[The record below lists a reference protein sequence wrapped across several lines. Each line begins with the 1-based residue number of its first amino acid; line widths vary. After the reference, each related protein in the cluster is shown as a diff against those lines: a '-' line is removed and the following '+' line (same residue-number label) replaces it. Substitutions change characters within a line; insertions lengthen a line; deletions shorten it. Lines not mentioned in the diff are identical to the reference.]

1 MNDANLQTFRKIRPL
16 TIQKSAILR
25 YDSHHFC
32 EQTRLTFMQQQY
44 NPSQIEPAVQQY
56 WAENKVFKAI
66 KDTSKEKYYCLSMFP
81 YPSGRLHMGHVRNY
95 TIGDVVSRYQRMNG
109 KNVLQPIGWDAFGLP
124 AEGAAIK
131 NKTAPAKWTYE
142 NIEYMKNQLKMLGF
156 GYDWDREIAT
166 CRPEYYKWEQWFF
179 TELYKKGLVYKKTS
193 TVNWCPNDETVLA
206 NEQVHEG
213 CCWRCD
219 TPVEQKEIPQWFI
232 KITDYAEQ
240 LLGGLDQLPQW
251 PDMVKTMQRN
261 WIGRSE
267 GVEITFDVA
276 DTAEKVAVY
285 TTRPDTFYGVSYLGI
300 AAAHPLAELAAEK
313 NPQLAEFI
321 REAKNAKVAEA
332 DLATMEKKG
341 MATGLFAIHP
351 LTGEKLP
358 IWVANFVLMHY
369 GTGAVMAVPAH
380 DQRDFEFAQKYNL
393 PIKQVI
399 APLADEEIDLTK
411 QAFVEHGKLVNSAE
425 FDGLDFDGAFNGIA
439 DKLEKLGVGK
449 RQVNYRLR
457 DWGVSRQRYWGAP
470 IPMLT
475 LANGETVPAPIEDLP
490 IILPEDVVMDGVKS
504 PIKADP
510 NWAKTTFNGE
520 PALKETDTFD
530 TFMESSW
537 YYARYTSPSYAEGM
551 LDKEEANY
559 WLPVDQYIG
568 GIEHAT
574 MHLLYFRFFHKL
586 LRDAGFVTSDEP
598 AQKLLCQGMVLAD
611 AFYYTSPTN
620 ERIWVSPTQVTLERD
635 EKGRIIKA
643 TDPEGRELV
652 HTGMTKMSKSK
663 NNGIDP
669 QEMVEKYGADTV
681 RLFMMFASPA
691 EMTLEWQESGVEG
704 AKRFLGRVW
713 NLVYEYSQNPA
724 KTALDVTAL
733 SADQKALRRD
743 VHKTI
748 AKVSDDIGRR
758 QTFNTA
764 IAAVMELMNKL
775 TRAPLESEQD
785 RAVMAEA
792 LSAVVRM
799 LYPITPHICF
809 ELWKAL
815 GNESTIDHAEWVKA
829 DEAAMV
835 EDEKLIVVQV
845 NGKVRGKVTVA
856 ADADEETVKT
866 VAFADENVKK
876 FTDNTQIVKVI
887 YVPGKLLNVVVKPQ

>member
-1 MNDANLQTFRKIRPL
+1 MQEQYRP
-16 TIQKSAILR
+16 
-25 YDSHHFC
+25 D
-32 EQTRLTFMQQQY
+32 M
-44 NPSQIEPAVQQY
+44 IEPKVQQY

-66 KDTSKEKYYCLSMFP
+66 KDESKEKYYCLSMFP

-95 TIGDVVSRYQRMNG
+95 TIGDVISRYQRMLG
-109 KNVLQPIGWDAFGLP
+109 KNVLQPFGWDAFGLP

-142 NIEYMKNQLKMLGF
+142 NIAYMKKQLQLLGF
-156 GYDWDREIAT
+156 GFDWDREIAT
-166 CRPEYYKWEQWFF
+166 CKPEYYKWEQWFF

-240 LLGGLDQLPQW
+240 LLGGLDTLPQW

-276 DTAEKVAVY
+276 DTNEKVAVY

-300 AAAHPLAELAAEK
+300 AAAHPLASLAAQNNPELAA
-313 NPQLAEFI
+313 FI
-321 REAKNAKVAEA
+321 QEAKNAKVAEA

-380 DQRDFEFAQKYNL
+380 DQRDFEFAQKYSL

-475 LANGETVPAPIEDLP
+475 LENGDVVPAPMEDLP

-510 NWAKTTFNGE
+510 NWAKTTLNGA
-520 PALKETDTFD
+520 PAFKETDTFD

-537 YYARYTSPSYAEGM
+537 YYARYTCPQYQNGM
-551 LDKEEANY
+551 LDAEEANY

-598 AQKLLCQGMVLAD
+598 ADKLLCQGMVLAD

-652 HTGMTKMSKSK
+652 HSGMTKMSKSK

-713 NLVYEYSQNPA
+713 NLVYQYQQNPA
-724 KTALDVTAL
+724 KTSLDITAL
-733 SADQKALRRD
+733 SAAQKALRRE

-775 TRAPLESEQD
+775 TKASLESDQD

-809 ELWKAL
+809 ELWQAL
-815 GNESTIDHAEWVKA
+815 GNESNIDTAEWVKA

-845 NGKVRGKVTVA
+845 NGKVRGKVTVPATSSEEEIKA
-856 ADADEETVKT
+856 AAKADPN
-866 VAFADENVKK
+866 VAK
-876 FTDNTQIVKVI
+876 FLDGKEILKEI
-887 YVPGKLLNVVVKPQ
+887 YIPLKMLNFVVKP

>member
-1 MNDANLQTFRKIRPL
+1 
-16 TIQKSAILR
+16 
-25 YDSHHFC
+25 
-32 EQTRLTFMQQQY
+32 MQQHY
-44 NPSQIEPAVQQY
+44 RPDLIEPAVQQY

-81 YPSGRLHMGHVRNY
+81 YPSGRLHMGQVRNY

-142 NIEYMKNQLKMLGF
+142 NIEYMKKQLKMLGF

-276 DTAEKVAVY
+276 DTAEKVSVY

-425 FDGLDFDGAFNGIA
+425 FDGLDFDAAFNGIA

-724 KTALDVTAL
+724 KTALDVTTL

-815 GNESTIDHAEWVKA
+815 GNESNIDHAEWVKA

>member
-1 MNDANLQTFRKIRPL
+1 MQEQYRP
-16 TIQKSAILR
+16 
-25 YDSHHFC
+25 D
-32 EQTRLTFMQQQY
+32 M
-44 NPSQIEPAVQQY
+44 IEPKVQQY

-66 KDTSKEKYYCLSMFP
+66 KDESKEKYYCLSMFP

-95 TIGDVVSRYQRMNG
+95 TIGDVISRYQRMLG
-109 KNVLQPIGWDAFGLP
+109 KNVLQPFGWDAFGLP

-142 NIEYMKNQLKMLGF
+142 NIAYMKKQLQLLGF
-156 GYDWDREIAT
+156 GFDWDREIAT
-166 CRPEYYKWEQWFF
+166 CKPEYYKWEQWFF

-240 LLGGLDQLPQW
+240 LLGGLDTLPQW

-276 DTAEKVAVY
+276 DTNEKVAVY

-300 AAAHPLAELAAEK
+300 AAAHPLASLAAQNNPELAV
-313 NPQLAEFI
+313 FI
-321 REAKNAKVAEA
+321 QEAKNAKVAEA

-380 DQRDFEFAQKYNL
+380 DQRDFEFAQKYDL

-475 LANGETVPAPIEDLP
+475 LENGDVVPAPMEDLP
-490 IILPEDVVMDGVKS
+490 IILPEDVVMNGVKS

-510 NWAKTTFNGE
+510 NWAKITLNGA

-537 YYARYTSPSYAEGM
+537 YYARYTCPQYQNGM
-551 LDKEEANY
+551 LDAEEANY

-586 LRDAGFVTSDEP
+586 LRDAGFITSDEP
-598 AQKLLCQGMVLAD
+598 ADKLLCQGMVLAD

-652 HTGMTKMSKSK
+652 HSGMTKMSKSK

-713 NLVYEYSQNPA
+713 NLVYQYQQNPA
-724 KTALDVTAL
+724 KTSLNITAL
-733 SADQKALRRD
+733 SAAQKTLRRE

-775 TRAPLESEQD
+775 TKASLESDQD

-809 ELWKAL
+809 ELWQAL
-815 GNESTIDHAEWVKA
+815 GNESNIDTAEWVKA

-845 NGKVRGKVTVA
+845 NGKVRGKVTVPA
-856 ADADEETVKT
+856 TSSEEEIKAVAKADPN
-866 VAFADENVKK
+866 VAK
-876 FTDNTQIVKVI
+876 FLDGKEILKEI
-887 YVPGKLLNVVVKPQ
+887 YIPLKMLNFVVKP

>member
-1 MNDANLQTFRKIRPL
+1 
-16 TIQKSAILR
+16 
-25 YDSHHFC
+25 
-32 EQTRLTFMQQQY
+32 MQQQY
-44 NPSQIEPAVQQY
+44 NPSEIEPKVQQY

-66 KDTSKEKYYCLSMFP
+66 KDESKEKYYCLSMFP

-95 TIGDVVSRYQRMNG
+95 TIGDVVSRYQRMLG
-109 KNVLQPIGWDAFGLP
+109 KNVLQPFGWDAFGLP

-142 NIEYMKNQLKMLGF
+142 NIAYMKKQLQLLGF
-156 GYDWDREIAT
+156 GFDWDREIAT
-166 CRPEYYKWEQWFF
+166 CKPDYYKWEQWFF

-240 LLGGLDQLPQW
+240 LLGGLDNLPQW

-276 DTAEKVAVY
+276 DTNEKVAVY

-300 AAAHPLAELAAEK
+300 AAAHPLASLAAENNPELAA
-313 NPQLAEFI
+313 FI
-321 REAKNAKVAEA
+321 QEAKNAKVAEA

-380 DQRDFEFAQKYNL
+380 DQRDYEFAQKYGL
-393 PIKQVI
+393 QIKQVI
-399 APLADEEIDLTK
+399 APLAGQEIDLAK
-411 QAFVEHGKLVNSAE
+411 EAFTEHGTLINSSE
-425 FDGLDFDGAFNGIA
+425 FDGRDFEGAFNGIA
-439 DKLEKLGVGK
+439 DKLEQLGVGK

-475 LANGETVPAPIEDLP
+475 LENGDVMPAPMEDLP

-510 NWAKTTFNGE
+510 NWAKTTFNGAS
-520 PALKETDTFD
+520 ALKETDTFD

-537 YYARYTSPSYAEGM
+537 YYARYTSPKFAEAM
-551 LDKEEANY
+551 LDKDEANY

-598 AQKLLCQGMVLAD
+598 ATKLLCQGMVLAD

-713 NLVYEYSQNPA
+713 NLVYQYQQNPA

-733 SADQKALRRD
+733 SADQKALRRE

-764 IAAVMELMNKL
+764 IAAIMELMNKL
-775 TRAPLESEQD
+775 TKAPLESEQD

-809 ELWKAL
+809 ELWQAL
-815 GNESTIDHAEWVKA
+815 GNETAIDTAEWVKA
-829 DEAAMV
+829 DESAMV

-856 ADADEETVKT
+856 ADADEETVKAI
-866 VAFADENVKK
+866 AFADENVKK
-876 FTDNTQIVKVI
+876 FTDGQQIVKVI
-887 YVPGKLLNVVVKPQ
+887 YVAGKLLNVVVKP

>member
-1 MNDANLQTFRKIRPL
+1 
-16 TIQKSAILR
+16 
-25 YDSHHFC
+25 
-32 EQTRLTFMQQQY
+32 
-44 NPSQIEPAVQQY
+44 
-56 WAENKVFKAI
+56 
-66 KDTSKEKYYCLSMFP
+66 
-81 YPSGRLHMGHVRNY
+81 
-95 TIGDVVSRYQRMNG
+95 
-109 KNVLQPIGWDAFGLP
+109 
-124 AEGAAIK
+124 
-131 NKTAPAKWTYE
+131 
-142 NIEYMKNQLKMLGF
+142 MKNQLKMLGF

-240 LLGGLDQLPQW
+240 LLGGLDKLPQW

-313 NPQLAEFI
+313 NPELAEFI

-351 LTGEKLP
+351 LTGKKLP

-380 DQRDFEFAQKYNL
+380 DQRDFEFAQKYSL

-475 LANGETVPAPIEDLP
+475 LPNGETVPAPIEDLP

-551 LDKEEANY
+551 LDKDEANY

-724 KTALDVTAL
+724 KTSLDVTVL
-733 SADQKALRRD
+733 SADQKSLRRD

-775 TRAPLESEQD
+775 TRASLESEQD

-815 GNESTIDHAEWVKA
+815 GNESNIDHAEWVKA

>member
-1 MNDANLQTFRKIRPL
+1 
-16 TIQKSAILR
+16 
-25 YDSHHFC
+25 
-32 EQTRLTFMQQQY
+32 MQQHY
-44 NPSQIEPAVQQY
+44 RPDLIEPAVQQY

-179 TELYKKGLVYKKTS
+179 TELYKKGLVYKKNS
-193 TVNWCPNDETVLA
+193 TVNWCPNDVTVLA
-206 NEQVHEG
+206 NEQVHDG

-380 DQRDFEFAQKYNL
+380 DQRDFEFAQKYDL

-457 DWGVSRQRYWGAP
+457 DWGVSRQRYWGTP

-475 LANGETVPAPIEDLP
+475 LPNGETVPTPIEDLP

-537 YYARYTSPSYAEGM
+537 YYARYTSPSYAKGM
-551 LDKEEANY
+551 LDKDEANY

>member
-1 MNDANLQTFRKIRPL
+1 
-16 TIQKSAILR
+16 
-25 YDSHHFC
+25 
-32 EQTRLTFMQQQY
+32 MQQHY
-44 NPSQIEPAVQQY
+44 RPDLIEPAVQQY

-142 NIEYMKNQLKMLGF
+142 NIEYMKKQLKMLGF

-179 TELYKKGLVYKKTS
+179 TELYKKGLVYKKNS
-193 TVNWCPNDETVLA
+193 TVNWCPNDVTVLA
-206 NEQVHEG
+206 NEQVHDG

-475 LANGETVPAPIEDLP
+475 LTNGETVPAPIEDLP

-537 YYARYTSPSYAEGM
+537 YYARYTSPNYAEGM
-551 LDKEEANY
+551 LDKDEANY

-643 TDPEGRELV
+643 TDPEGHELV

-815 GNESTIDHAEWVKA
+815 GNESNIDHAEWVKA

>member
-1 MNDANLQTFRKIRPL
+1 
-16 TIQKSAILR
+16 
-25 YDSHHFC
+25 
-32 EQTRLTFMQQQY
+32 MQQHY
-44 NPSQIEPAVQQY
+44 RPDLIEPAVQQY

-142 NIEYMKNQLKMLGF
+142 NIEYMKKQLKMLGF

-276 DTAEKVAVY
+276 DTAEKVSVY

-380 DQRDFEFAQKYNL
+380 DQRDFEFAQKYSL

-425 FDGLDFDGAFNGIA
+425 FDGLDFDAAFNGIA

-475 LANGETVPAPIEDLP
+475 LPNGETVPAPIKDLP

-551 LDKEEANY
+551 LDKDEANY

-724 KTALDVTAL
+724 KTALDVTTL

-815 GNESTIDHAEWVKA
+815 GNESNIDHAEWVKA

>member
-1 MNDANLQTFRKIRPL
+1 
-16 TIQKSAILR
+16 
-25 YDSHHFC
+25 
-32 EQTRLTFMQQQY
+32 MQQHY
-44 NPSQIEPAVQQY
+44 RPDLIEPAVQQY

-142 NIEYMKNQLKMLGF
+142 NIEYMKKQLKMLGF

-267 GVEITFDVA
+267 GVEITFNVA
-276 DTAEKVAVY
+276 DTAEKVSVY

-380 DQRDFEFAQKYNL
+380 DQRDFEFAQKYSL

-425 FDGLDFDGAFNGIA
+425 FDGLDFDAAFNGIA

-475 LANGETVPAPIEDLP
+475 LPNGETVPAPIEDLP

-551 LDKEEANY
+551 LDKDEANY

-724 KTALDVTAL
+724 KTALDVTVL

-815 GNESTIDHAEWVKA
+815 GNESNIDHAEWVKA

>member
-1 MNDANLQTFRKIRPL
+1 MNDANLQTFQKIRPL
-16 TIQKSAILR
+16 TIQKRVILR

-142 NIEYMKNQLKMLGF
+142 NIEYMKKQLKMLGF

-300 AAAHPLAELAAEK
+300 AAAHPLADLAAEK
-313 NPQLAEFI
+313 NPELAEFI

-380 DQRDFEFAQKYNL
+380 DQRDFEFAQKYDL

-475 LANGETVPAPIEDLP
+475 LPNGETVPAPIEDLP

-635 EKGRIIKA
+635 EKGRIIKT

-724 KTALDVTAL
+724 KTALDMTAL

-775 TRAPLESEQD
+775 TRAPLENEQD

-815 GNESTIDHAEWVKA
+815 GNESNIDHAEWVKA

>member
-1 MNDANLQTFRKIRPL
+1 
-16 TIQKSAILR
+16 
-25 YDSHHFC
+25 
-32 EQTRLTFMQQQY
+32 MQQHY
-44 NPSQIEPAVQQY
+44 RPDLIEPAVQQY

-276 DTAEKVAVY
+276 DTTEKVAVY

-425 FDGLDFDGAFNGIA
+425 FDGLDFDAAFNGIA

-475 LANGETVPAPIEDLP
+475 LPNGETVPAPIEDLP

-551 LDKEEANY
+551 LDKDEANY

-815 GNESTIDHAEWVKA
+815 GNESNIDHAEWVKA

-856 ADADEETVKT
+856 ADADEETVKV

>member
-1 MNDANLQTFRKIRPL
+1 
-16 TIQKSAILR
+16 
-25 YDSHHFC
+25 
-32 EQTRLTFMQQQY
+32 MQQHY
-44 NPSQIEPAVQQY
+44 RPDLIEPAVQQY

-300 AAAHPLAELAAEK
+300 AAAHPLADLAAEK
-313 NPQLAEFI
+313 NPELAEFI

-380 DQRDFEFAQKYNL
+380 DQRDFEFAQKYDL

-425 FDGLDFDGAFNGIA
+425 FDGLDFNGAFNGIA

-475 LANGETVPAPIEDLP
+475 LPNGETVPAPIEDLP

-551 LDKEEANY
+551 LDKDEANY

-815 GNESTIDHAEWVKA
+815 GNESNIDHAEWVKA

>member
-1 MNDANLQTFRKIRPL
+1 MQEHYRPDL
-16 TIQKSAILR
+16 
-25 YDSHHFC
+25 
-32 EQTRLTFMQQQY
+32 
-44 NPSQIEPAVQQY
+44 IEAEVQQY
-56 WAENKVFKAI
+56 WFENKTFKAV
-66 KDTSKEKYYCLSMFP
+66 KDTSKPKYYCLSMFP

-95 TIGDVVSRYQRMNG
+95 TIGDVISRYQRMNG

-124 AEGAAIK
+124 AEGAAVK

-142 NIEYMKNQLKMLGF
+142 NIEYMKGQLKMLGL

-166 CRPEYYKWEQWFF
+166 CKPEYYKWEQWFF

-232 KITDYAEQ
+232 KITDYADQ
-240 LLGGLDQLPQW
+240 LLGGLDNLPEW

-267 GVEITFDVA
+267 GVEISFQIKDL
-276 DTAEKVAVY
+276 DQKLDVY
-285 TTRPDTFYGVSYLGI
+285 TTRPDTFYGVSYVAV
-300 AAAHPLAELAAEK
+300 AAAHPLASLAAENNPELAA
-313 NPQLAEFI
+313 FI
-321 REAKNAKVAEA
+321 QEAKNTKVAEA
-332 DLATMEKKG
+332 ELATMEKKG
-341 MATGLFAIHP
+341 MATGLYAIHP
-351 LTGEKLP
+351 LTGEEVP
-358 IWVANFVLMHY
+358 VWVANFVLMHY

-380 DQRDFEFAQKYNL
+380 DQRDYEFATKYGL
-393 PIKQVI
+393 AIKQVI
-399 APLADEEIDLTK
+399 EPANGEEIDLTK
-411 QAFVEHGKLVNSAE
+411 QAFTEHGKLVNSAE
-425 FDGLDFDGAFNGIA
+425 FNGCDFDKAFNGIA
-439 DKLEKLGVGK
+439 DKLEGLGVGK
-449 RQVNYRLR
+449 RQVNFRLR

-475 LANGETVPAPIEDLP
+475 LQNGDVVPAPLEDLP
-490 IILPEDVVMDGVKS
+490 IILPEDVVMDGVQS

-510 NWAKTTFNGE
+510 NWAKTTYKGE

-537 YYARYTSPSYAEGM
+537 YYARYTSPQFHDGM
-551 LDKEEANY
+551 LDSEEANY

-598 AQKLLCQGMVLAD
+598 ANKLLCQGMVLAD

-620 ERIWVSPTQVTLERD
+620 ERIWVSPTEVTLEKD
-635 EKGRIIKA
+635 DKGRILKA
-643 TDPEGRELV
+643 FDKEGRELV
-652 HTGMTKMSKSK
+652 HSGMTKMSKSK

-704 AKRFLGRVW
+704 AKRFLGRLW
-713 NLVYEYSQNPA
+713 NLVQEYTQNPA
-724 KTALDVTAL
+724 TEALNVAELNSAQKT
-733 SADQKALRRD
+733 LRRD

-775 TRAPLESEQD
+775 TKAPLENAQD

-809 ELWKAL
+809 KLWKEL
-815 GNESTIDHAEWVKA
+815 GNENDIDFAAWVVA
-829 DEAAMV
+829 DEKAMV
-835 EDEKLIVVQV
+835 EDEKLVVVQV
-845 NGKVRGKVTVA
+845 NGKVRAKITVP
-856 ADADEETVKT
+856 ADMAEDDIKQVALADDNVQKFLDGLNIVKT
-866 VAFADENVKK
+866 
-876 FTDNTQIVKVI
+876 I
-887 YVPGKLLNVVVKPQ
+887 YVPGKLFSFVAK

>member
-1 MNDANLQTFRKIRPL
+1 
-16 TIQKSAILR
+16 
-25 YDSHHFC
+25 
-32 EQTRLTFMQQQY
+32 MQQHY
-44 NPSQIEPAVQQY
+44 RPDLIEPTVQQY

-179 TELYKKGLVYKKTS
+179 TELYKKGLVYKKNS
-193 TVNWCPNDETVLA
+193 TVNWCPNDVTVLA
-206 NEQVHEG
+206 NEQVHDG

-300 AAAHPLAELAAEK
+300 AAAHPLADLAAEK
-313 NPQLAEFI
+313 NPELAEFI

-380 DQRDFEFAQKYNL
+380 DQRDFEFAQKYDL

-425 FDGLDFDGAFNGIA
+425 FDGLDFDAAFNGIA

-475 LANGETVPAPIEDLP
+475 LPNGETVPAPIEDLP

-551 LDKEEANY
+551 LDKDEANY

-620 ERIWVSPTQVTLERD
+620 ERIWVSPTQVALERD

-815 GNESTIDHAEWVKA
+815 GNESNIDHAEWVKA

-876 FTDNTQIVKVI
+876 FTDNTQILKVI

>member
-1 MNDANLQTFRKIRPL
+1 
-16 TIQKSAILR
+16 
-25 YDSHHFC
+25 
-32 EQTRLTFMQQQY
+32 MQQQY
-44 NPSQIEPAVQQY
+44 NPSEIEPKVQQY
-56 WAENKVFKAI
+56 WAENKVFKAL
-66 KDTSKEKYYCLSMFP
+66 KDESKEKYYCLSMFP

-95 TIGDVVSRYQRMNG
+95 TIGDVVSRYQRMLG
-109 KNVLQPIGWDAFGLP
+109 KNVLQPFGWDAFGLP

-142 NIEYMKNQLKMLGF
+142 NIAYMKKQLQLLGF
-156 GYDWDREIAT
+156 GFDWDREIAT
-166 CRPEYYKWEQWFF
+166 CKPDYYKWEQWFF

-240 LLGGLDQLPQW
+240 LLGGLDNLPQW

-276 DTAEKVAVY
+276 DTNEKVAVY

-300 AAAHPLAELAAEK
+300 AAAHPLASLAAENNPELAA
-313 NPQLAEFI
+313 FI
-321 REAKNAKVAEA
+321 QEAKNAKVAEA

-380 DQRDFEFAQKYNL
+380 DQRDYEFANKYGL
-393 PIKQVI
+393 QIKQVI
-399 APLADEEIDLTK
+399 APLAGQEIDLAK
-411 QAFVEHGKLVNSAE
+411 EAFTEHGTLINSAE
-425 FDGLDFDGAFNGIA
+425 FDGRDFDGAFNGIA
-439 DKLEKLGVGK
+439 DKLEQLSVGK

-475 LANGETVPAPIEDLP
+475 LENGDVVPAPMEDLP

-510 NWAKTTFNGE
+510 NWAKTTFNGAS
-520 PALKETDTFD
+520 ALKETDTFD

-537 YYARYTSPSYAEGM
+537 YYARYTSPKFAEAM
-551 LDKEEANY
+551 LDKDEANY

-598 AQKLLCQGMVLAD
+598 ATKLLCQGMVLAD

-713 NLVYEYSQNPA
+713 NLVYQYQQNPA

-733 SADQKALRRD
+733 SADQKALRRE

-764 IAAVMELMNKL
+764 IAAIMELMNKL
-775 TRAPLESEQD
+775 TKAPLESEQD

-809 ELWKAL
+809 ELWQAL
-815 GNESTIDHAEWVKA
+815 GNETAIDTAEWVKA
-829 DEAAMV
+829 DESAMV

-856 ADADEETVKT
+856 ADTDEETVKT
-866 VAFADENVKK
+866 IAFADENVKK
-876 FTDNTQIVKVI
+876 FTDGQQIVKVI
-887 YVPGKLLNVVVKPQ
+887 YVAGKLLNVVVKS

>member
-1 MNDANLQTFRKIRPL
+1 
-16 TIQKSAILR
+16 
-25 YDSHHFC
+25 
-32 EQTRLTFMQQQY
+32 MQQHY
-44 NPSQIEPAVQQY
+44 RPDLIEPAVQQY

-267 GVEITFDVA
+267 GVEITFNVA
-276 DTAEKVAVY
+276 DTAEKVSVY

-380 DQRDFEFAQKYNL
+380 DQRDFEFAQKYSL

-425 FDGLDFDGAFNGIA
+425 FDGLDFDAAFNGIA

-475 LANGETVPAPIEDLP
+475 LANGETVPAPVEDLP

-551 LDKEEANY
+551 LDKDEANY

-815 GNESTIDHAEWVKA
+815 GNESNIDHAEWVKA

-876 FTDNTQIVKVI
+876 FTDDTQIVKVI

>member
-1 MNDANLQTFRKIRPL
+1 
-16 TIQKSAILR
+16 
-25 YDSHHFC
+25 
-32 EQTRLTFMQQQY
+32 MQQHY
-44 NPSQIEPAVQQY
+44 RPDLIEPAVQQY

-179 TELYKKGLVYKKTS
+179 TELYKKGLVYKKNS
-193 TVNWCPNDETVLA
+193 TVNWCPNDVTVLA
-206 NEQVHEG
+206 NEQVHDG

-380 DQRDFEFAQKYNL
+380 DQRDFEFAQKYDL

-475 LANGETVPAPIEDLP
+475 LPNGETVPAPIEDLP

-815 GNESTIDHAEWVKA
+815 GNESNIDHAEWVKA

>member
-1 MNDANLQTFRKIRPL
+1 
-16 TIQKSAILR
+16 
-25 YDSHHFC
+25 
-32 EQTRLTFMQQQY
+32 MQQHY
-44 NPSQIEPAVQQY
+44 RPDLIEPAVQQY

-142 NIEYMKNQLKMLGF
+142 NIEYMKKQLKMLGF

-267 GVEITFDVA
+267 GVEITFNVA
-276 DTAEKVAVY
+276 DTAEKVSVY

-380 DQRDFEFAQKYNL
+380 DQRDFEFAQKYSL

-425 FDGLDFDGAFNGIA
+425 FDGLDFDAAFNGIA

-475 LANGETVPAPIEDLP
+475 LANGETVPAPVEDLP

-551 LDKEEANY
+551 LDKDEANY

-620 ERIWVSPTQVTLERD
+620 ERIWISPTQVTLERD

-643 TDPEGRELV
+643 TDLEGRELV

-815 GNESTIDHAEWVKA
+815 GNESNIDHAEWVKA

>member
-1 MNDANLQTFRKIRPL
+1 
-16 TIQKSAILR
+16 
-25 YDSHHFC
+25 
-32 EQTRLTFMQQQY
+32 MQQHY
-44 NPSQIEPAVQQY
+44 RPDLIEPAVQQY

-276 DTAEKVAVY
+276 DTAEKVSVY

-425 FDGLDFDGAFNGIA
+425 FDGLDFDAAFNGIA

-504 PIKADP
+504 SIKADP

-551 LDKEEANY
+551 LDKDEANY

-733 SADQKALRRD
+733 SADQKSLRRD

-815 GNESTIDHAEWVKA
+815 GNESNIDHAEWVKA

>member
-1 MNDANLQTFRKIRPL
+1 MQEQYRP
-16 TIQKSAILR
+16 
-25 YDSHHFC
+25 D
-32 EQTRLTFMQQQY
+32 M
-44 NPSQIEPAVQQY
+44 IEPKVQQY

-66 KDTSKEKYYCLSMFP
+66 KDESKEKYYCLSMFP

-95 TIGDVVSRYQRMNG
+95 TIGDVISRYQRMLG
-109 KNVLQPIGWDAFGLP
+109 KNVLQPFGWDAFGLP

-142 NIEYMKNQLKMLGF
+142 NIAYMKKQLQLLGF
-156 GYDWDREIAT
+156 GFDWDREIAT
-166 CRPEYYKWEQWFF
+166 CKPEYYKWEQWFF

-240 LLGGLDQLPQW
+240 LLGGLDTLPQW

-276 DTAEKVAVY
+276 DTNEKVAVY

-300 AAAHPLAELAAEK
+300 AAAHPLASLAAQNNPELAA
-313 NPQLAEFI
+313 FI
-321 REAKNAKVAEA
+321 QEAKNAKVAEA

-380 DQRDFEFAQKYNL
+380 DQRDFEFAQKYSL

-399 APLADEEIDLTK
+399 SPLADEEIDLTK

-475 LANGETVPAPIEDLP
+475 LENGDVVPAPMEDLP
-490 IILPEDVVMDGVKS
+490 IILPEDVVMNGVKS

-510 NWAKTTFNGE
+510 DWAKTTFNGAL
-520 PALKETDTFD
+520 ALKETDTFD

-537 YYARYTSPSYAEGM
+537 YYARYTCPQYQNGM
-551 LDKEEANY
+551 LDAEEANY

-586 LRDAGFVTSDEP
+586 LRDAGFITSDEP
-598 AQKLLCQGMVLAD
+598 ADKLLCQGMVLAD

-652 HTGMTKMSKSK
+652 HSGMTKMSKSK

-713 NLVYEYSQNPA
+713 NLVYQYQQNPA
-724 KTALDVTAL
+724 KTSLDITAL
-733 SADQKALRRD
+733 SAAQKALRRE

-775 TRAPLESEQD
+775 TKASLESDQD

-809 ELWKAL
+809 ELWQAL
-815 GNESTIDHAEWVKA
+815 GNESNIDTAEWVKA

-845 NGKVRGKVTVA
+845 NGKVRGKVTVPATSSEEEIKA
-856 ADADEETVKT
+856 AAKADPN
-866 VAFADENVKK
+866 VAK
-876 FTDNTQIVKVI
+876 FLDGKEILKEI
-887 YVPGKLLNVVVKPQ
+887 YIPLKMLNFVVKP

>member
-1 MNDANLQTFRKIRPL
+1 MQEQYRP
-16 TIQKSAILR
+16 
-25 YDSHHFC
+25 D
-32 EQTRLTFMQQQY
+32 M
-44 NPSQIEPAVQQY
+44 IEPKVQQY

-66 KDTSKEKYYCLSMFP
+66 KDESKEKYYCLSMFP

-95 TIGDVVSRYQRMNG
+95 TIGDVVSRYQRMLG
-109 KNVLQPIGWDAFGLP
+109 KNVLQPFGWDAFGLP

-142 NIEYMKNQLKMLGF
+142 NIAYMKKQLQLLGF
-156 GYDWDREIAT
+156 GFDWDREIAT
-166 CRPEYYKWEQWFF
+166 CKPDYYKWEQWFF

-240 LLGGLDQLPQW
+240 LLGGLDNLPQW

-276 DTAEKVAVY
+276 DTNEKVAVY

-300 AAAHPLAELAAEK
+300 AAAHPLASLAAENNPELAA
-313 NPQLAEFI
+313 FI
-321 REAKNAKVAEA
+321 QEAKNAKVAEA

-380 DQRDFEFAQKYNL
+380 DQRDYEFANKYGL
-393 PIKQVI
+393 QIKQVI
-399 APLADEEIDLTK
+399 APLAGQEIDLAK
-411 QAFVEHGKLVNSAE
+411 EAFTEHGTLINSAE
-425 FDGLDFDGAFNGIA
+425 FDGRDFEGAFNGIA
-439 DKLEKLGVGK
+439 DKLEQLGVGK

-475 LANGETVPAPIEDLP
+475 LENGDVVPAPMEDLP

-510 NWAKTTFNGE
+510 NWAKTTFNGT

-537 YYARYTSPSYAEGM
+537 YYARYTSPKFAEAM
-551 LDKEEANY
+551 LDKDEANY

-598 AQKLLCQGMVLAD
+598 ATKLLCQGMVLAD

-635 EKGRIIKA
+635 EKGRITKA

-713 NLVYEYSQNPA
+713 NLVYQYQQNPV

-733 SADQKALRRD
+733 SADQKALRRE

-764 IAAVMELMNKL
+764 IAAIMELMNKL
-775 TRAPLESEQD
+775 TKAPLESEQD

-809 ELWKAL
+809 ELWQAL
-815 GNESTIDHAEWVKA
+815 GNETAIDTAEWVKA
-829 DEAAMV
+829 DESAMV

-866 VAFADENVKK
+866 IAFADENVKK
-876 FTDNTQIVKVI
+876 FTDGQQIVKVI
-887 YVPGKLLNVVVKPQ
+887 YVAGKLLNVVVKP

>member
-1 MNDANLQTFRKIRPL
+1 
-16 TIQKSAILR
+16 
-25 YDSHHFC
+25 
-32 EQTRLTFMQQQY
+32 MQQHY
-44 NPSQIEPAVQQY
+44 RPDLIEPAVQQY

-240 LLGGLDQLPQW
+240 LLGGLDKLPQW

-313 NPQLAEFI
+313 NPELAEFI

-351 LTGEKLP
+351 LTGKKLP

-380 DQRDFEFAQKYNL
+380 DQRDFEFAQKYSL

-551 LDKEEANY
+551 LDKDEANY